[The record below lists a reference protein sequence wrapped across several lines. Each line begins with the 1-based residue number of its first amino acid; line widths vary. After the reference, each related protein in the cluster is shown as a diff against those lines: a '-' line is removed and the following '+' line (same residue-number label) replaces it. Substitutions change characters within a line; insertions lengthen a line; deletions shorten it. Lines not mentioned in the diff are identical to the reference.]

1 MPGVSDLAFRMLL
14 VFRFKGSKMLA
25 FCLTHDNQ
33 VQQRIV
39 LPNMSVVLTFR
50 NIGLRWL
57 KNISFSYHRH
67 KNTGFYVSILI
78 PDFLL
83 LLFVG
88 IGKRIEREEEEE
100 EEALP
105 LDMMDED
112 DLQLM
117 KDLGQRASF
126 LTRDIS
132 SR

>member
-1 MPGVSDLAFRMLL
+1 
-14 VFRFKGSKMLA
+14 
-25 FCLTHDNQ
+25 
-33 VQQRIV
+33 
-39 LPNMSVVLTFR
+39 MSL
-50 NIGLRWL
+50 
-57 KNISFSYHRH
+57 
-67 KNTGFYVSILI
+67 ILI

-88 IGKRIEREEEEE
+88 IGKRIAREEEEE

>member
-1 MPGVSDLAFRMLL
+1 M
-14 VFRFKGSKMLA
+14 
-25 FCLTHDNQ
+25 
-33 VQQRIV
+33 
-39 LPNMSVVLTFR
+39 
-50 NIGLRWL
+50 
-57 KNISFSYHRH
+57 
-67 KNTGFYVSILI
+67 
-78 PDFLL
+78 

>member
-1 MPGVSDLAFRMLL
+1 
-14 VFRFKGSKMLA
+14 
-25 FCLTHDNQ
+25 
-33 VQQRIV
+33 
-39 LPNMSVVLTFR
+39 MSL
-50 NIGLRWL
+50 
-57 KNISFSYHRH
+57 
-67 KNTGFYVSILI
+67 ILI

-83 LLFVG
+83 LLVVG

>member
-1 MPGVSDLAFRMLL
+1 
-14 VFRFKGSKMLA
+14 
-25 FCLTHDNQ
+25 
-33 VQQRIV
+33 
-39 LPNMSVVLTFR
+39 MSL
-50 NIGLRWL
+50 
-57 KNISFSYHRH
+57 
-67 KNTGFYVSILI
+67 ILI

-83 LLFVG
+83 LLFFG
-88 IGKRIEREEEEE
+88 IGKRVEREEDEE